1 MKVLEIYP
9 QPKNLQVIEGAGH
22 QVSEDL
28 KKLEAVKATLN
39 EAAMILGFPSEHVEL
54 SRLINAAIEEAN
66 SLAGSAD
73 DYLESYE

>member
-1 MKVLEIYP
+1 MKIVSLVETQIREER
-9 QPKNLQVIEGAGH
+9 QGVGH

-73 DYLESYE
+73 DYLESYR